1 MVSGVRG
8 LIWPGSKTPYAKK
21 FSTINS
27 NEIFLMTVSWRFVT
41 RSVKFVFLRAPQA
54 RAEGARPVR
63 GAIFPHAS
71 ISQENASYFEFL

>member
-1 MVSGVRG
+1 MIRG
-8 LIWPGSKTPYAKK
+8 ARELIWGDGKTPLGKK

-27 NEIFLMTVSWRFVT
+27 NKIFPMTVAWRFIT
-41 RSVKFVFLRAPQA
+41 RSVKFVFLRAPKA

-71 ISQENASYFEFL
+71 ISQENASYLEFL